1 MADDQDQFGVAADA
15 AGDEAEEM
23 AEMADDNEGAD
34 EEEKS
39 DDEAAP
45 EEA

>member
-23 AEMADDNEGAD
+23 ANMADGDEGA
-34 EEEKS
+34 EEEQS